1 MTFVRYIDKTRAY
14 YRSQGYDKSYRW
26 AHNESAPFTPLKK
39 PLSQSRVTLISTA
52 GFTLI
57 PEGGLSG
64 EERNALMTGG
74 FATIAGSVLAVY
86 LGILGPEIG
95 PHLLT
100 ASVMSAAG
108 QMFITLAHVVLA
120 YGLAAALLSFVRQGL
135 SLRSMTRLSLVGV
148 LVAGFVSFHEVIAAD
163 LIRVGFPT
171 RGITAISR
179 IISDGPS
186 YIGQEEGL
194 MDKLAGPLQ
203 AAATL
208 RDNPAVFKLATM
220 ADRDVYPETVSR
232 TYARLLRVLFDSDM
246 LRFQRRPSTALGLWI
261 IEFGVVGLAMA
272 LSLVGVL
279 LWRGIRARKAAQFTV
294 LWASLFLIQVLF
306 IKIQLAN
313 PSLWLL
319 AALTWMGAA
328 SQSEG
333 SVSHQPSTSDAD
345 G

>member
-1 MTFVRYIDKTRAY
+1 LFPGNVL
-14 YRSQGYDKSYRW
+14 
-26 AHNESAPFTPLKK
+26 SARGL
-39 PLSQSRVTLISTA
+39 A
-52 GFTLI
+52 GFF
-57 PEGGLSG
+57 G
-64 EERNALMTGG
+64 EPSYISEQMAI
-74 FATIAGSVLAVY
+74 FFFCY
-86 LGILGPEIG
+86 
-95 PHLLT
+95 LLT
-100 ASVMSAAG
+100 GQITRVRVAAIVAASVASAAG

-194 MDKLAGPLQ
+194 MDKLAGTLQ